1 MASKA
6 TIFGPDAMRNIE
18 KSVILQILDQQWKEH
33 LLSLDHLRQGI
44 NLRAYAQKDP
54 LNEYKR
60 EAFQMFE
67 GMLDKMRQT
76 VTMALAHVNLRP
88 QQNAGSTDEAPA
100 KKEAKQASALG
111 VTQVKSDK
119 VPRNAPCP
127 CGSGK
132 KFKHCHGQI

>member
-1 MASKA
+1 ML
-6 TIFGPDAMRNIE
+6 N
-18 KSVILQILDQQWKEH
+18 
-33 LLSLDHLRQGI
+33 LDHLRQGI

-67 GMLDKMRQT
+67 GMLEKMRQT
-76 VTMALAHVNLRP
+76 VTMALANIEIQPIVDGERQRNEVTKKSQNSSDSSVNSQIR
-88 QQNAGSTDEAPA
+88 N
-100 KKEAKQASALG
+100 
-111 VTQVKSDK
+111 VK

-132 KFKHCHGQI
+132 KFKHCHGKI